1 MVTAR
6 RAGNLFS
13 EVEGALGE
21 YRGHRIEGTL
31 AQSAAGALEGF
42 FTVELDSREDLRR
55 IGKALRQRP
64 NLAGARQSL
73 QVAAKR
79 MGGDPEEGGQLRGVR
94 ALPSWTGW

>member
-42 FTVELDSREDLRR
+42 STVELDSREDLPR
-55 IGKALRQRP
+55 IGKALR
-64 NLAGARQSL
+64 AI
-73 QVAAKR
+73 
-79 MGGDPEEGGQLRGVR
+79 
-94 ALPSWTGW
+94 PSVVNIRSV